1 MKGEWEVFGGGEGE
15 REDGGERGWRGG
27 GGGYCMPTTTYYEA

>member
-27 GGGYCMPTTTYYEA
+27 GRWVLHAYHNLL